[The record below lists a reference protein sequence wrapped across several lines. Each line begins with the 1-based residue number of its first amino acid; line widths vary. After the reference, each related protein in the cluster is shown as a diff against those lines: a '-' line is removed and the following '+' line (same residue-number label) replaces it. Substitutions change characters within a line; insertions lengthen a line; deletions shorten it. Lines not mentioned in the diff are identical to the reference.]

1 MRRAERERL
10 RAIFEKR
17 YSKPA
22 ESYSDI
28 DEESSDSDKNKLVL
42 DTWEKMYKRIIRNNK
57 KRELRKRVQ
66 KLIEFQQKL
75 VWDFEA
81 IQLEVNQEKEDNREI
96 INDVEF
102 ATQEEMEALFVRRLD
117 KRLTDI
123 FLKTEL
129 FYQYH
134 HEVEQSI

>member
-66 KLIEFQQKL
+66 KLIEF
-75 VWDFEA
+75 
-81 IQLEVNQEKEDNREI
+81 
-96 INDVEF
+96 
-102 ATQEEMEALFVRRLD
+102 
-117 KRLTDI
+117 
-123 FLKTEL
+123 
-129 FYQYH
+129 
-134 HEVEQSI
+134 